1 MKLTITQDVFE
12 LVLARPV
19 AARDGEHPALVHLWW
34 SAPEQGG
41 RLVQVYVD
49 GELVEMS
56 QDPSQ
61 RELWL
66 MCDRGRDHRIE
77 LLAVPVSDT
86 EDIWRDRS
94 ELLQGW
100 DPVVK
105 SGLSLAVL
113 RDEALPIDACVSV
126 DVDGELIDRGAMW
139 PAWEHRGGMGALFGL
154 GAFGFDAVTGPGLGV
169 GELGMG
175 PLGTDGTAWRWAR
188 HDLDIGQHVVGVSV
202 RDRTGRQ
209 LVAPELIDG
218 VVVESLPAAASSFSI
233 DPDFTLRWNA

>member
-1 MKLTITQDVFE
+1 MKLSATQDVFE
-12 LVLARPV
+12 LGLARPV
-19 AARDGEHPALVHLWW
+19 VARSGEHPALVHLWW
-34 SAPEQGG
+34 SAPDQGD

-49 GELVEMS
+49 DELVEVS

-61 RELWL
+61 RDLWL
-66 MCDRGRDHRIE
+66 MCDRSRDHRIE
-77 LLAVPVSDT
+77 LLAVPVSDA
-86 EDIWRDRS
+86 DGVWRDRPD
-94 ELLQGW
+94 LLRRW
-100 DPVVK
+100 DPAVK

-113 RDEALPIDACVSV
+113 RDEALPIDTCVSV
-126 DVDGELIDRGAMW
+126 EVDGQPIDHGPMW

-188 HDLDIGQHVVGVSV
+188 RDLDIGQHVVGVSV
-202 RDRTGRQ
+202 RDGTGREVVDPV
-209 LVAPELIDG
+209 LVEG

-233 DPDFTLRWNA
+233 DPDFTLRWSS